1 MDISEKTQPTSA
13 GLNTMEIRPDLQKLR
28 AYRRAKLALA
38 DQLRTVKEAFNA
50 LGRDEAGE
58 QSDDLMAK
66 LAEDHFTLAV
76 LGQFKRGK
84 SSLMNAIIGRELL
97 PTGLLPLTSA
107 ITSLRFGPAER
118 LLITRENSMFTDE
131 LPVSALPEYVTE
143 KGNPGN
149 RKKVRKAILELPVPF
164 LRQGLEFVDTPGV
177 GSSVAANTAVTCGFL
192 PECDA
197 VILVTSV
204 DTPMSSLELSFLK
217 EIRGFVDKIFFVVNK
232 TDLVSEEE
240 RKEVLAFVVR
250 AIQDQVGEKPVRVYP
265 VSARM
270 GLSARIE
277 GDEELYR
284 RSGLKALEEALAA
297 FLSEEK
303 ASAFLL
309 SVIRKALRIITDEAA
324 QGSFGEDALR
334 RREAEMEKPDFVML
348 RRDPHESAGAVR
360 GAQARLK
367 TLLNEISAGRT
378 GASAGNSA
386 PPAVT
391 AEAEPLAKIRVSAAA
406 LQSADLGVRGCP
418 VCRHVAKNVS
428 DFFAHWQYAIGS
440 DENAQA
446 EFAAELGFCPL
457 HTWQLLALCSPHGAS
472 VGFSRLTGRV
482 ARQIGADAVKS
493 ASGDAVRKLM
503 RSSRNCRVCGL
514 IRDLEKDY
522 VGELAGLLMEKDF
535 RSRYRTSQG
544 VCLHHLGMLL
554 DAVQA
559 EDVRAFLLS
568 AAAGRFEEDAEDMR
582 SFALKHESRRRALEN
597 RNEEDAYRRAV
608 IRMVGERSLC
618 APWAEDGEI

>member
-1 MDISEKTQPTSA
+1 MDNNGKTQRPSV
-13 GLNTMEIRPDLQKLR
+13 GLDTMEIRPDLQKLQ
-28 AYRRAKLALA
+28 AYRQAKLALA
-38 DQLRTVKEAFNA
+38 DQLRALKDAFHA
-50 LGRDEAGE
+50 LGREEAGR
-58 QSDDLMAK
+58 QLDDLMAK

-84 SSLMNAIIGRELL
+84 SSLMNAIVGRELL

-149 RKKVRKAILELPVPF
+149 CKMVRKATLELPVPF
-164 LRQGLEFVDTPGV
+164 LRQGLEFVDTPGI
-177 GSSVAANTAVTCGFL
+177 GSAIAANTAVTYGFL
-192 PECDA
+192 PQCDA
-197 VILVTSV
+197 VILVTGV
-204 DTPMSSLELSFLK
+204 DTPMSSLELKFLN
-217 EIRGFVDKIFFVVNK
+217 EISGFVDKIFFVVNK
-232 TDLVSEEE
+232 TDLVSEDE
-240 RKEVLAFVVR
+240 RKEVLEFVVR
-250 AIQDQVGEKPVRVYP
+250 TVRDQVGGKAVRVYP

-270 GLSARIE
+270 GLSARIS
-277 GDEELYR
+277 GDGELYG
-284 RSGLKALEEALAA
+284 RSGLKTFEEALAA

-309 SVIRKALRIITDEAA
+309 SVIRKALRITADETAR
-324 QGSFGEDALR
+324 GSLGEDALR
-334 RREAEMEKPDFVML
+334 NREAEMQSPDFVMFK
-348 RRDPHESAGAVR
+348 RDPHESANAVR
-360 GAQARLK
+360 VAQAKLEN
-367 TLLNEISAGRT
+367 LLNEISAGRT
-378 GASAGNSA
+378 EEPAENGA

-391 AEAEPLAKIRVSAAA
+391 AEAKPPAKIQVSTTA
-406 LQSADLGVRGCP
+406 LQPADLGVRGCP
-418 VCRHVAKNVS
+418 VCRHIAKNVS

-457 HTWQLLALCSPHGAS
+457 HTWQLFAMCSPHGAS
-472 VGFSRLTGRV
+472 IGFRRLTEQIGR
-482 ARQIGADAVKS
+482 RIGADAVKP
-493 ASGDAVRKLM
+493 AGGDSVRELI

-514 IRDLEKDY
+514 IRDLEKEY
-522 VGELAGLLMEKDF
+522 VGELAGLLTENDF
-535 RSRYRTSQG
+535 RNRYRASQG

-559 EDVRAFLLS
+559 EELRAFLLS
-568 AAAGRFEEDAEDMR
+568 AAAERFEEDAEDMR
-582 SFALKHESRRRALEN
+582 GFALKHESRRRALEN

-608 IRMVGERSLC
+608 IRLVGERSLC